1 MLSLFDI
8 MKQAQNG
15 TAMEAFAKQFGLAQE
30 QATKA
35 MEALIPAF
43 SSGLKRNAT
52 NPYDMASLMM
62 ASGNY
67 TKYFEDMSHA
77 FTPQGLADGHS
88 ALGHIFG
95 SKEAAAAIA
104 AQAEQMTGIGQDVLK
119 SMMPAMADTLMGG
132 IVKQAAEQFQ
142 AATKNLGGSN
152 PFAEMMGQWMETAR
166 LSEKPKAPSLF
177 DNPFSQ
183 SMEAMMGGSAANA
196 AGMQNAFLENP
207 FAKSMAD
214 MMAAMANSHGFPNA
228 APPSGSDSKPAMPDA
243 ASHFSSM
250 FDSGVEA
257 QKTYQK
263 SMEAIIE
270 TYWKPPVK
278 G

>member
-1 MLSLFDI
+1 MLSLFDM

-15 TAMEAFAKQFGLAQE
+15 TAIESFAKQFGIAQE

-35 MEALIPAF
+35 LEALIPAF
-43 SSGLKRNAT
+43 SSGLKRNAS

-67 TKYFEDMSHA
+67 AQYFEDMSSA
-77 FTPQGLADGHS
+77 FTPQGLADGNT

-132 IVKQAAEQFQ
+132 IIKQATEQFQ
-142 AATKNLGGSN
+142 SAAKNFGGSN
-152 PFAEMMGQWMETAR
+152 PIADMMSHWMQTVG
-166 LSEKPKAPSLF
+166 LSEKPKAQSLF
-177 DNPFSQ
+177 DNPFAQ
-183 SMEAMMGGSAANA
+183 SMQAMMGNSAANQTLV
-196 AGMQNAFLENP
+196 QNAFMDNP

-214 MMAAMANSHGFPNA
+214 MMATMANSHGSA
-228 APPSGSDSKPAMPDA
+228 SGTPSTGSEVKHAMTDA
-243 ASHFSSM
+243 AQFFSSM
-250 FDSGVEA
+250 FESGVEA
-257 QKTYQK
+257 QKNYQK
-263 SMEAIIE
+263 SMESIVE
-270 TYWKPPVK
+270 SYWKPQVK
-278 G
+278 E